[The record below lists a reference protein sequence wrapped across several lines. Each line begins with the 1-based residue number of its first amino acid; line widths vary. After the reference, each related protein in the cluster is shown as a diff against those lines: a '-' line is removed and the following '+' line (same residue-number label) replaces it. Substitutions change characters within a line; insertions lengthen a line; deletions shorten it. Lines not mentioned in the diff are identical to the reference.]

1 MLQVSNE
8 QQIRFLLYSVIVGVF
23 LSFLYDFFKVSRVLF
38 SKMPDAVIF
47 VEDLIF
53 TLICTVVYIIFI
65 YAANLG
71 IPRFFSALGAAVG
84 FSICYFTLGKLLP
97 KIYVKAILI
106 ILVPI
111 KLLISGFVKILS
123 FILCKITICKNFFKN
138 LFIFAKKRNI
148 IYMDIRSGRIFRTFG
163 KD

>member
-84 FSICYFTLGKLLP
+84 FLIWYFTLGKLLP

-111 KLLISGFVKILS
+111 KLFISGFVKIVS
-123 FILCKITICKNFFKN
+123 FVLCKITIYKNFFKN

-148 IYMDIRSGRIFRTFG
+148 IYSDIQSGRIFKNF
-163 KD
+163 

>member
-84 FSICYFTLGKLLP
+84 FLIWYFTLGKLLP

-106 ILVPI
+106 VIVPI

-148 IYMDIRSGRIFRTFG
+148 IYMDIRSGRIF
-163 KD
+163 KNY

>member
-8 QQIRFLLYSVIVGVF
+8 QQLRFLLYSVIVGVF
-23 LSFLYDFFKVSRVLF
+23 LSFLYDFFKVSRMLF

-84 FSICYFTLGKLLP
+84 FLIWYFTLGKLLP

-106 ILVPI
+106 VIVPI
-111 KLLISGFVKILS
+111 KLLISVFVKILS

-148 IYMDIRSGRIFRTFG
+148 IYMDIRSGRIF
-163 KD
+163 KNY